1 MTESLLIVDDDPIIR
16 KMLISIV
23 SRRIGLAVTEAESG
37 DQALGRLA
45 RGGICLALIDY
56 RMPGMDGFTLLEEI
70 SRKYPNLPVI
80 MVTSETDPETVVR
93 AMRSGACDYIAKTSE
108 PERIIVSVQ
117 NALRLHHLQ
126 NEVQHLR
133 RQKGAAL
140 RFDDIVGYD
149 AGLADV
155 VTVAR
160 KVAPTDVSVLVTG
173 ETGTGKELFARALHG
188 ESLRARKPFVAVNCG
203 AIPESLIESTLFGHE
218 KGAFTGAVARTAGRF
233 RDADGGTIFLDEVG
247 ELSAEG
253 QVKLL
258 RVLQQKEI
266 TAVGG
271 SAPIP
276 VDVRVI
282 AATNC
287 DLADMVMQGSF
298 REDLFFRLNV
308 VHLQLPPLRA
318 RRQDIALLVRHFILR
333 QAAET
338 GQPLRQASDNFI
350 AALSGYNWPGNVREL
365 ENVLQRIFVL
375 SDRTV
380 LSPEDFII
388 EGIDRL
394 SHPPAPVRNGKET
407 AEHMLNLKDGNG
419 RLRPLQDIIEDTVR
433 HALKCNDENVSAAA
447 KTLGVARSTLYK
459 KIK

>member
-1 MTESLLIVDDDPIIR
+1 MTESILIVDDDPIVR
-16 KMLISIV
+16 KMMFSII
-23 SRRIGLAVTEAESG
+23 SRRLGLAVTEAESG
-37 DQALGRLA
+37 EQALGRLA
-45 RGGICLALIDY
+45 LGGVSLAMIDY
-56 RMPGMDGFTLLEEI
+56 RMPGMDGFTLLAEI

-93 AMRSGACDYIAKTSE
+93 AIQAGACDFITKSSE

-126 NEVQHLR
+126 NEVRHLR
-133 RQKGAAL
+133 GNKGTTL
-140 RFDDIVGYD
+140 RFDDIVGHD

-160 KVAPTDVSVLVTG
+160 KVAPSDISVLLTG

-188 ESLRARKPFVAVNCG
+188 ESLRSKKPFVAVNCG

-218 KGAFTGAVARTAGRF
+218 KGAFTGAIARATGRF
-233 RDADGGTIFLDEVG
+233 RDADDGTIFLDEVG

-271 SAPIP
+271 SAPVSIN
-276 VDVRVI
+276 VRVI
-282 AATNC
+282 AATNR
-287 DLADMVMQGSF
+287 DLSELVMKGTF

-318 RRQDIALLVRHFILR
+318 RRQDIPLLVHHFILR
-333 QAAET
+333 QAVET
-338 GQPLRQASDNFI
+338 GQPLRQTSPAFI
-350 AALSGYNWPGNVREL
+350 EALSNYHWPGNVREL

-375 SDRTV
+375 SDNTL

-394 SHPPAPVRNGKET
+394 SQPPPVRGGKD
-407 AEHMLNLKDGNG
+407 AQEHTLSLMDMNG
-419 RLRPLQDIIEDTVR
+419 RLRPLEDIIEETVR
-433 HALKCNDENVSAAA
+433 HALYCSDENVSTAA
-447 KTLGVARSTLYK
+447 KLLGVARSTLYK